1 MNKERVLFRV
11 TVGEIQSFTEKAWW
25 DLYELLTLL
34 PQTES
39 KREMNAGAQLAV
51 SISFVLLSC
60 PIG

>member
-1 MNKERVLFRV
+1 MLFRV